1 MYGKRPGTVTMQ
13 FAQNVRK
20 GSAGSC
26 FPTPSASRRGLSLA
40 RHRDKPLPFFKKTE
54 RSDNLSVRP
63 TGGALGAEIV
73 GCDLA
78 EPLTPAEVVRVRGA
92 LLDHGVVFFRRQQ
105 LSDEDLVRFTSF
117 FGKPVPH
124 VRKQRP
130 RRVKEIFLISNI
142 RENGEPIGELGDE
155 LIPFHSD
162 LSYLRRPGTLSVL
175 YALEIPS
182 TGGQTQWCN
191 CTAAYEELDAD
202 GEGAPERD
210 AGRAPPLRRGAEP
223 SRTRRPPGCAHPPG
237 DGEAVALR
245 RPSPDALRSRPRTG
259 RRARTLLAGLYAHL
273 EQPRFVW
280 THEWQVGD
288 VVLFDNR
295 PTMHRRLP
303 FPPDQRRLM
312 KRTQVFNDEIPV
324 E

>member
-1 MYGKRPGTVTMQ
+1 MDDQEIQP
-13 FAQNVRK
+13 
-20 GSAGSC
+20 S
-26 FPTPSASRRGLSLA
+26 TPALA
-40 RHRDKPLPFFKKTE
+40 TAESGHRLC
-54 RSDNLSVRP
+54 VRP
-63 TGGALGAEIV
+63 TGGALGAEIA
-73 GCDLA
+73 GCDLS

-92 LLDHGVVFFRRQQ
+92 LLDHGVLFFRRQQ
-105 LSDEDLVRFTSF
+105 LSDEHLVRFTSF

-162 LSYLRRPGTLSVL
+162 LSYLQRPGTLSVL

-191 CTAAYEELDAD
+191 CTAAYEELGGDMKARLK
-202 GEGAPERD
+202 GMRAVHRHYVEAQNPPEHV
-210 AGRAPPLRRGAEP
+210 
-223 SRTRRPPGCAHPPG
+223 AHPIVRTHP
-237 DGEAVALR
+237 E
-245 RPSPDALRSRPRTG
+245 TG
-259 RRARTLLAGLYAHL
+259 RRSLYVGPHLTRYVVGLDPEESDALLAGLYAHL

-280 THEWQVGD
+280 THEWEVGD